1 MPRDIG
7 QPLPHRVLGRTGI
20 DVATLGFGGA
30 PIADLYEILDE
41 ETAIETVVTAI
52 NAGVNLLDMSPLYGH
67 GLSELRIGAA
77 LRHVPDA
84 EVVICTKVGRVTDPF
99 SPPGDR
105 AVFAGGINHGVSI
118 DYSYDGTMRS
128 LEQSLLRL
136 GRDRIDIA
144 LIHDVDVWTHEDA
157 LEQRYAEAKEGAV
170 KALTKLRNEGT
181 ISGFGIG
188 INEADMAARFLDDCD
203 IDVVLLAGRYS
214 LLEQPALETFLPK
227 AEERNVGVILGG
239 VFNSGIL
246 ATGTIDGARY
256 NYAPAPPDVLEKVR
270 KLEEVCERFGIPLR
284 QVAIQFVFGHPAV
297 SAVVLGAAR
306 STEVEA
312 QVDDLHSEIPSDL
325 WAELRQANLIP
336 DNAPTP

>member
-1 MPRDIG
+1 MPIETG
-7 QPLPHRVLGRTGI
+7 KSLPRRTLGRTGI

-41 ETAIETVVTAI
+41 ETAIATVIAAVDS
-52 NAGVNLLDMSPLYGH
+52 GVNLLDMSPLYGH

-77 LRHVPDA
+77 LRHIPDA
-84 EVVICTKVGRVTDPF
+84 NVVICTKVGRVTDPF
-99 SPPGDR
+99 APPGDR
-105 AVFAGGINHGVSI
+105 AVFAGGLNHGVSI

-144 LIHDVDVWTHEDA
+144 LIHDVDGWTHGDL

-170 KALTKLRNEGT
+170 QALTKLREEGS
-181 ISGFGIG
+181 IGGFGIG
-188 INEADMAARFLDDCD
+188 INEADMAARFLCDCD
-203 IDVVLLAGRYS
+203 LDVVLLAGRYS
-214 LLEQPALETFLPK
+214 LLEQPALDNFLPM
-227 AEERNVGVILGG
+227 AEARNVGVILGG

-246 ATGTIDGARY
+246 ATGAVEGARY
-256 NYAPAPPDVLEKVR
+256 NYAPAPPEVLEKVR
-270 KLEEVCERFGIPLR
+270 KLEEACGRYDVPLR
-284 QVAIQFVFGHPAV
+284 QAAIRFVFGHPVV

-306 STEVEA
+306 PSEVAA
-312 QVDDLHSEIPSDL
+312 QVQDMQATIPAGL
-325 WAELRQANLIP
+325 WTELRNAELIP